1 MAVFTAIATAIVGAI
16 GLSGVLATIA
26 TSVIAGGLAYGTA
39 RALGVFKPPSLD
51 QGADPGVSIQLP
63 PATDNKIPILYGKAF
78 TSGPIF
84 DAAISNSNK
93 TMTYCIALSEET
105 QTGTF
110 SVGDIYMNDV
120 ELVFTG
126 NTVTSHID
134 PNQSTAT
141 TYNGNVR
148 VNVYQGGSSGSD
160 VIFPTSGTG
169 SSTAASAIVPHWGA
183 NHTANALVFAVMQ
196 VDYDAEN
203 GLTGL
208 PQMTFEMTN
217 SLNNPGDVLYDYLTS
232 DRYGAKLTN
241 ADIDVNSIIGTA
253 NTQMAGYADE
263 LVAYTNK
270 ANVSTFNKRY
280 QINGMLSTF
289 NSSSNNI
296 DQICQASATFFTY
309 NVKDGVFAAIPNRAI
324 STAEKANCLVYNDDN
339 ITSKIDISSTE
350 LYSLY
355 NGVEIEFMDQNRKDQ
370 TNTVLVSTPLAD
382 RNANEPEN
390 ILNYKIDMINDNVRA
405 ERLANIDLNQS
416 RVATV
421 IQFESD
427 FSGIQTDVGDIIKVT
442 NSLYGWTDK
451 LFRVMRVTEVS
462 SETGMINARMSC
474 IEYSDDYYTNPVS
487 LETPDIG
494 IIDLPRIPIIG
505 DLPIIDVFTGNYG
518 NVDALPSVYGSV
530 IPNQTMAT
538 FGAGAQLEDAGLDTA
553 ANISGTTT
561 YVDLTTPQLYDLTDS
576 DIGDYTFTAEG
587 ALGGTI
593 GGSYDVA
600 FRNNVTLTFANAT
613 NGANI
618 VYGGGGVIL
627 QGITDFTPQ
636 LADLKK
642 VSTNPLDH
650 SLPADMKIANATI
663 KLEGYS
669 TIGATAPAPRK
680 FGNMG
685 YAMTRIT
692 KGEK

>member
-1 MAVFTAIATAIVGAI
+1 MAVFTYIATTIATALG
-16 GLSGVLATIA
+16 GTFLATLAGSI
-26 TSVIAGGLAYGTA
+26 IAGGIAYGTA

-134 PNQSTAT
+134 PNQSSAT

-183 NHTANALVFAVMQ
+183 NHTANALVFAVLQ
-196 VDYDAEN
+196 IDYDAEN

-217 SLNNPGDVLYDYLTS
+217 SLNNPGDVLYDFLTS
-232 DRYGAKLTN
+232 DRYGAKL
-241 ADIDVNSIIGTA
+241 
-253 NTQMAGYADE
+253 
-263 LVAYTNK
+263 
-270 ANVSTFNKRY
+270 NVSTTNKRY
-280 QINGMLSTF
+280 EINGMLSTF
-289 NSSSNNI
+289 NSASTNI

-355 NGVEIEFMDQNRKDQ
+355 NGIEIEFMDQNRKDQ
-370 TNTVLVSTPLAD
+370 TNTILVSTPLAD

-462 SETGMINARMSC
+462 TEAGMINARMSC
-474 IEYSDDYYTNPVS
+474 IEYSDDYYSNPVS
-487 LETPDIG
+487 IETPDIG

-505 DLPIIDVFTGNYG
+505 DIPIIDVFQGNYG
-518 NVDALPSVYGSV
+518 NVDALPTVYGSV

-538 FGAGAQLEDAGLDTA
+538 FGAGAQLADSPA
-553 ANISGTTT
+553 ANTSVVSSTTFEEIIPVESYDIS
-561 YVDLTTPQLYDLTDS
+561 DS
-576 DIGDYTFTAEG
+576 DIGDYEVSASST
-587 ALGGTI
+587 LGGTI
-593 GGSYDVA
+593 TGAYDIG
-600 FRNNVTLTFANAT
+600 FSTNVKVTWANAT
-613 NGANI
+613 ASASTTFTGGGVEITNLPSTTPPPPLVYQRKINTDPVANGHPADMTPQTANI
-618 VYGGGGVIL
+618 VL
-627 QGITDFTPQ
+627 R
-636 LADLKK
+636 
-642 VSTNPLDH
+642 
-650 SLPADMKIANATI
+650 
-663 KLEGYS
+663 GYS
-669 TIGATAPAPRK
+669 DIDTSNSAVRS
-680 FGNMG
+680 FNNMN
-685 YAMTRIT
+685 YEMLRVT

>member
-1 MAVFTAIATAIVGAI
+1 MAVFTAIATAIVGAV
-16 GLSGVLATIA
+16 GLTGVLATIA

-84 DAAISNSNK
+84 DAAISNENK

-120 ELVFTG
+120 ELVFSG

-134 PNQSTAT
+134 PNQSTST

-148 VNVYQGGSSGSD
+148 VNVYQGGSAAGD
-160 VIFPTSGTG
+160 CIFPTSGG
-169 SSTAASAIVPHWGA
+169 VAATSIVPHWGV

-253 NTQMAGYADE
+253 NTQMAGYCDE

-270 ANVSTFNKRY
+270 ANVSTTNKRY
-280 QINGMLSTF
+280 EINGMLSTF
-289 NSSSNNI
+289 DTASTNI
-296 DQICQASATFFTY
+296 DKICQASATFFTY

-370 TNTVLVSTPLAD
+370 TNTILVSTPLAD

-462 SETGMINARMSC
+462 GETGMINARMSC
-474 IEYSDDYYTNPVS
+474 IEYSDDYYSNPVS
-487 LETPDIG
+487 IETPDIG

-505 DLPIIDVFTGNYG
+505 DIPIIDVFQGNYG
-518 NVDALPSVYGSV
+518 NVDALPTAFGSV

-538 FGAGAQLEDAGLDTA
+538 FGAGAQLADSPASNT
-553 ANISGTTT
+553 SVVSSTTFEEIIP
-561 YVDLTTPQLYDLTDS
+561 VESYDITNS
-576 DIGDYTFTAEG
+576 DIGDYEVSASST
-587 ALGGTI
+587 LGGTI
-593 GGSYDVA
+593 TGAYDIG
-600 FRNNVTLTFANAT
+600 FSTNVLVTWANAT
-613 NGANI
+613 ASASTNFTGGGVEITNLPSTTPPPPLVYARKINTDPVANGHPADMTPQTANI
-618 VYGGGGVIL
+618 VL
-627 QGITDFTPQ
+627 R
-636 LADLKK
+636 
-642 VSTNPLDH
+642 
-650 SLPADMKIANATI
+650 
-663 KLEGYS
+663 GYS
-669 TIGATAPAPRK
+669 DIGTSNSAVRS
-680 FGNMG
+680 FSNMN
-685 YAMTRIT
+685 YEMLRVT